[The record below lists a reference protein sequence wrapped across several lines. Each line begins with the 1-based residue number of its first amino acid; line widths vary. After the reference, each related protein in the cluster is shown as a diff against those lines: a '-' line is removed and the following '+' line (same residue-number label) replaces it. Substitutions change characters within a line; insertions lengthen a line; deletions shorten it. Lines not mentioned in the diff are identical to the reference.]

1 MTTEQ
6 AEPMEIDAS
15 LVGTL
20 GLAGFEVPYVD
31 LEALP
36 EVRSRLLVAGTEYT
50 YERTFPIKGHS
61 AIMPAAIEE
70 LQAEG
75 KRILVAE
82 RDERY
87 YVYLA

>member
-1 MTTEQ
+1 
-6 AEPMEIDAS
+6 MEIDAS

-20 GLAGFEVPYVD
+20 ELAGLEVPYVD
-31 LEALP
+31 IEAFP
-36 EVRSRLLVAGTEYT
+36 DVRSRLLVAGIEYA

-61 AIMPAAIEE
+61 AVMPAAIEE
-70 LQAEG
+70 LLADG